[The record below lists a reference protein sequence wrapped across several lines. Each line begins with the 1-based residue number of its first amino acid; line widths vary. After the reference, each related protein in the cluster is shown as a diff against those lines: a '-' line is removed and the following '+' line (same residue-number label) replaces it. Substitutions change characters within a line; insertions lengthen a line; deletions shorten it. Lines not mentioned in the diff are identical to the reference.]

1 MDSTPSSQPF
11 DDIWLSEYRG
21 QLPPTLN
28 VLTILTI
35 IWSAFSFSASLFT
48 FLWAPISYRNAQH
61 AQDTFDQMTQMPP
74 FVRSLFGNT
83 LEATRVAYVNRVP
96 ILLIG
101 LLGALFCL
109 AGALQMRKRK
119 RSGFILYVV
128 GDVLPLAS
136 LFFFMVMSLLAGIG
150 TGIGYGIA
158 IVFIILYATQLKY
171 MR

>member
-11 DDIWLSEYRG
+11 DDIRLSEYRD

-35 IWSAFSFSASLFT
+35 IWSAFSFSAYLFT

-96 ILLIG
+96 ILVIG

-109 AGALQMRKRK
+109 VGALQMRKRK

-136 LFFFMVMSLLAGIG
+136 LVFFTVMSLLAGIG
-150 TGIGYGIA
+150 AGVGYGIA
-158 IVFIILYATQLKY
+158 IVFIILYAMQLKY
-171 MR
+171 MK